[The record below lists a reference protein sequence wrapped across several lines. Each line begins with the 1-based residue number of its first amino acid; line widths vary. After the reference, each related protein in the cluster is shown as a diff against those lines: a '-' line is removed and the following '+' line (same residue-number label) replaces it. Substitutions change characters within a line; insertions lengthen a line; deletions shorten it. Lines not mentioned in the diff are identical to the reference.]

1 MIEPFPILTTDRL
14 TLRPL
19 LLSDAPSVLALRSDA
34 EINQYLDR
42 KPSKTLD
49 DAVNFINAVTENIH
63 NKQSFYWAITQTDN
77 GTFVGTIC
85 VFNGTNDG
93 ATCEIGFE
101 LLRDFQGKGIM
112 QEAANRVVAL
122 VTDTLPVSTVEAFTH
137 VDNQRSIQ
145 LLEKLG
151 FLRTKEPDA
160 DDPDCC
166 VYTLCTRT

>member
-19 LLSDAPSVLALRSDA
+19 SVSDAPSVLALRSDA

-49 DAVNFINAVTENIH
+49 DALRFINAVTENIH
-63 NKQSFYWAITQTDN
+63 HKQSLYWAITQTDDD
-77 GTFVGTIC
+77 TFVGTIC
-85 VFNGTNDG
+85 VFNGTNNG

-112 QEAANRVVAL
+112 QEAANRVVAF
-122 VTDTLPVSTVEAFTH
+122 VSDTLPVSTIEAFTH
-137 VDNQRSIQ
+137 VNNQRSIH

-160 DDPDCC
+160 NVPDCC
-166 VYTLCTRT
+166 VYTLRTRT